1 MPPTLTVP
9 LPAPESDVAKIFG
22 FSFFGF
28 FVSLLDLVLLPLA
41 MVCPLIVQVRLAG
54 VGFNSQKKASA
65 ASCDFRKT
73 AVGFDQVITLR

>member
-54 VGFNSQKKASA
+54 VGFNSQK
-65 ASCDFRKT
+65 RLRRLL
-73 AVGFDQVITLR
+73 VIFAKLPSGLIK